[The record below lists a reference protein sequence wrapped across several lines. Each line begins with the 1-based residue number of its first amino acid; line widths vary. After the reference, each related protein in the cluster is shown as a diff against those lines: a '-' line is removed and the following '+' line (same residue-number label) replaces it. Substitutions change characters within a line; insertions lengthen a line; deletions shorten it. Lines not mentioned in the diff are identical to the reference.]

1 MFHAPKLSPS
11 DIRRLPALASRSL
24 QNARDSIGHPQLPQ
38 LPQLPHLMRR
48 AHYDSPA
55 PVLLD
60 SRIDYSSRYRSDW
73 EISAHQRPA
82 DVLGSIHTDG
92 TDFEVQFLGFPPEP
106 YRFDSF
112 DAGLDYFSE
121 FVSALDLGHTDRR
134 PDRSAH

>member
-24 QNARDSIGHPQLPQ
+24 QNARHSIGHPHLPQLPQ
-38 LPQLPHLMRR
+38 LPQLMRR
-48 AHYDSPA
+48 AHASSPA

-60 SRIDYSSRYRSDW
+60 SRVEFSSHYRRDW
-73 EISAHQRPA
+73 EISAHHRPA

-112 DAGLDYFSE
+112 DAGLDYFTE
-121 FVSALDLGHTDRR
+121 FVSALDLGHTDHPAR
-134 PDRSAH
+134 

>member
-24 QNARDSIGHPQLPQ
+24 QNARHSIGHPHLPQLPQ
-38 LPQLPHLMRR
+38 LPQLMRR
-48 AHYDSPA
+48 AQASSPA

-60 SRIDYSSRYRSDW
+60 SRVEVSSRYRRDW
-73 EISAHQRPA
+73 EISAHHRPA

-112 DAGLDYFSE
+112 DAGLDYFTE
-121 FVSALDLGHTDRR
+121 FVSALDLGHTDHPAR
-134 PDRSAH
+134 